1 MFQDPD
7 LLNHIETSSSIKTQ
21 SAVIAE
27 WNMNIPTNMF
37 TIGNYRYRPTSTSPS
52 DLQYTSLPNT
62 FDLNDEGNYYTGA
75 TYADVVVD
83 GGFDEDDLPVTFISE
98 KKKENLLYSLED
110 CFGKF
115 RPRSGINKLRY
126 FDGKVTH
133 HTNIKRQLKIE
144 SAAFCWRGCNIGQ
157 WSSLSLLREL
167 PQYSAECKK
176 VKRNSF

>member
-52 DLQYTSLPNT
+52 DSQYTSLPNT

-75 TYADVVVD
+75 TDADVVLD
-83 GGFDEDDLPVTFISE
+83 GGFDDSDDPTTLIAY
-98 KKKENLLYSLED
+98 KDKLKMLYSLED
-110 CFGKF
+110 CFKPQ
-115 RPRSGINKLRY
+115 RPRSGINKATYLNGKYLHNPNINMAKRPRY
-126 FDGKVTH
+126 YMPDKNDMFKYWTSFRTENG
-133 HTNIKRQLKIE
+133 IE
-144 SAAFCWRGCNIGQ
+144 
-157 WSSLSLLREL
+157 
-167 PQYSAECKK
+167 Y
-176 VKRNSF
+176 